1 MMGGE
6 AQAAT
11 RSDDYRRRTPF
22 VSSLVLQ
29 PRKSIPLSEPRILS
43 SITLSFPALIH
54 DWSSLDPKLP
64 RPPTI
69 ARFDQSL
76 PPTSTAHCPIS
87 PGLLPAEILVL
98 AFLAAGGRLADAH
111 LQALFQI
118 RRLEAWCRRYFIK
131 LVHTS
136 TPPAPPERALDG
148 ARELGAPRSEGRDH
162 LPRRPPERLPHRPL
176 PLLGNEEKHGTR
188 D

>member
-76 PPTSTAHCPIS
+76 PP
-87 PGLLPAEILVL
+87 
-98 AFLAAGGRLADAH
+98 
-111 LQALFQI
+111 
-118 RRLEAWCRRYFIK
+118 
-131 LVHTS
+131 
-136 TPPAPPERALDG
+136 
-148 ARELGAPRSEGRDH
+148 
-162 LPRRPPERLPHRPL
+162 RPL
-176 PLLGNEEKHGTR
+176 PHLPWLTSG
-188 D
+188 